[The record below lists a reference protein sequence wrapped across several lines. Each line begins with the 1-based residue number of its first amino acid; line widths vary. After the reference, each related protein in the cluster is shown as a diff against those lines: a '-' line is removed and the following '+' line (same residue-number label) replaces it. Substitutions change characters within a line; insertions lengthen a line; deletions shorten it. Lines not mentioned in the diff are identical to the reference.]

1 VSERGQLAAR
11 PDRPVVCISGDGSA
25 MYSIQALWTATHCG
39 LPVVFVILANGERFT
54 SANIPIAVCGDR
66 IRVASAVREAASP
79 RSARGPS
86 RP

>member
-1 VSERGQLAAR
+1 
-11 PDRPVVCISGDGSA
+11 
-25 MYSIQALWTATHCG
+25 
-39 LPVVFVILANGERFT
+39 VVFVILANGERFT